1 MHTLQAGAAEPCE
14 HLLWGQWA
22 SSAAWGVG
30 TTLRNTRSRTG
41 MCVAYAWDLGRG
53 RTKTC
58 FYKPSPRVSIL
69 VVPVECPG
77 TCPRRRALAS
87 EQQEGSVPVRGAHPS
102 APPHSRC
109 SAFSSP
115 CADGPG
121 CPAGRPR
128 DPPRGAPPLVLER
141 RGRATRCHLC
151 AAAPRGLAGAHPWAA
166 GGGNHP
172 KSELHRPSLLT
183 RSVSG
188 ALGPNASPTESAA
201 SPLLALRLLVC
212 CFPVSQALIHASPK
226 LGLFRCWDVCSPD
239 FWRFPSSLKGSILDS
254 IRSSCLLPG
263 TSRSAEHSLQCRHRE
278 LEADYRLALSVMV
291 SPCICIMFSKQL
303 LELPTS

>member
-1 MHTLQAGAAEPCE
+1 M
-14 HLLWGQWA
+14 
-22 SSAAWGVG
+22 
-30 TTLRNTRSRTG
+30 
-41 MCVAYAWDLGRG
+41 AYAWDLGRG

-128 DPPRGAPPLVLER
+128 DPPAWSR
-141 RGRATRCHLC
+141 RSSRS
-151 AAAPRGLAGAHPWAA
+151 AAAGPPGVTSAPLLPGAWQELTRGLR

-226 LGLFRCWDVCSPD
+226 LGLFRC
-239 FWRFPSSLKGSILDS
+239 
-254 IRSSCLLPG
+254 
-263 TSRSAEHSLQCRHRE
+263 
-278 LEADYRLALSVMV
+278 
-291 SPCICIMFSKQL
+291 
-303 LELPTS
+303 